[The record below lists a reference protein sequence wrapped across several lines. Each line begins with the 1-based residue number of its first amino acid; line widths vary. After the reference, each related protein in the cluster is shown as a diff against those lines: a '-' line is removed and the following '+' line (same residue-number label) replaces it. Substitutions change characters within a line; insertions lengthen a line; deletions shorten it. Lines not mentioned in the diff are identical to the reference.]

1 MLVVIPTLV
10 YTVTNMMIYLSLRG
24 ERGYDFGSDQP
35 YTIIIH
41 YTSQVKVI
49 NDISGYFWT

>member
-24 ERGYDFGSDQP
+24 ERVHDFFGDQP